1 MTIEHNADL
10 VKEWQQHHSSYE
22 KYEHFALVIKLVAV
36 ALTIF
41 LMIFAQSNTI
51 ILLLLA
57 VLWLQEGIWKT
68 YQARTND
75 RIELVEKALLD
86 IKLEDKSLADKSNT
100 IAFQFYHQ
108 WSESRAGSAALI
120 KEYIKNSIK
129 PTVLYPYVPLMVI
142 ALIA

>member
-1 MTIEHNADL
+1 MIIEHNADL
-10 VKEWQQHHSSYE
+10 IKEWQALHNCYESYE
-22 KYEHFALVIKLVAV
+22 RFALIIKLLSVV
-36 ALTIF
+36 LTVLLI
-41 LMIFAQSNTI
+41 IFAQPNIVT
-51 ILLLLA
+51 LLMLA

-75 RIELVEKALLD
+75 RIELIEEALLN
-86 IKLEDKSLADKSNT
+86 IKLEDKSLVNKNNT

-108 WSESRAGSAALI
+108 WSENRTGSASLI

-129 PTVLYPYVPLMVI
+129 PTVIFPYVPLMVI